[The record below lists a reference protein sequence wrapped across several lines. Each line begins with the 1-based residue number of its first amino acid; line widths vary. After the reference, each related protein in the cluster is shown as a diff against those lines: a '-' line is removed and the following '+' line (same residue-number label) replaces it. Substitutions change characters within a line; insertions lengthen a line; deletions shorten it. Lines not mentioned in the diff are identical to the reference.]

1 MSEPIPGRQVRR
13 AYLALSLAL
22 MLFGAAQAT
31 NDPWN
36 GDFWEHAAVIR
47 ELAAHP
53 GHPAHPLLDLPTPHP
68 LFTPYHLAL
77 ALVVRATGF
86 APYRVL
92 GMAGV
97 LVLGLV
103 AVAMWQFARWWARN
117 VASAPFLLAFS
128 LLLWGH
134 EPWRW
139 SGFLH
144 VGILGRT
151 AAYPSIL
158 GLALAILALAFAAR
172 YLETGR
178 ARSVVAAGA
187 LAGAV
192 ILIHP
197 FSVGVLW
204 VGTAVLIWR
213 ALRDDPRR
221 GFAIAGSVALG
232 TLAAT
237 AWPYY
242 SLLGLI
248 GESGSAYDAQQR
260 PVYERFVERT
270 LPILLA
276 VPLFVQRLRKDHRD
290 PTALTGSALSALIAF
305 GFVSG
310 RYSIGRALPGTILM
324 AHTALADWTAS
335 RAVPWLAAAF
345 GRSRLRAASVSAG
358 ALVLASAIVVNFAE
372 TWPLCVPGHTDPLA
386 PYAFL
391 ARSVGAR
398 DVVLADLK
406 TSAMVPVVAGRV
418 VAVNNALPF
427 VADAGVR
434 RGDVAAFFGARTP
447 DDERARILSRYHV
460 RWVLLNHSGDDGE
473 SGLEP
478 WLRARGRAIYEDSR
492 FVLIDVGEVS

>member
-1 MSEPIPGRQVRR
+1 MSDVSAERLARR
-13 AYLALSLAL
+13 AYFALSLAL
-22 MLFGAAQAT
+22 MVFGAVQAT

-53 GHPAHPLLDLPTPHP
+53 VHPGHPLLDLPTPHP

-77 ALVVRATGF
+77 ALVVRATGLVPF
-86 APYRVL
+86 RVL
-92 GMAGV
+92 GIAGV
-97 LVLGLV
+97 LVLGIL
-103 AVAMWQFARWWARN
+103 AFAMWQFARWWLRSVIA
-117 VASAPFLLAFS
+117 APFLLGFS

-144 VGILGRT
+144 VGIVGRT

-158 GLALAILALAFAAR
+158 GLSLAILALACGAR

-178 ARSVVAAGA
+178 ARFAVAAGA

-204 VGTAVLIWR
+204 SGIAALIWR

-221 GFAIAGSVALG
+221 GFAIGGAVALG

-248 GESGSAYDAQQR
+248 AASGSAYDAQQR
-260 PVYERFVERT
+260 PVYERFLERT
-270 LPILLA
+270 LPILFA

-290 PTALTGSALSALIAF
+290 PTAVTGSALSALIAF

-310 RYSIGRALPGTILM
+310 RYSIGRSIPGAILM
-324 AHTALADWTAS
+324 AHAALADWTAN
-335 RAVPWLAAAF
+335 RALPWLTAAF
-345 GRSRLRAASVSAG
+345 ARSRLRAASVSAG
-358 ALVLASAIVVNFAE
+358 ALVLLSAIAVNFAE
-372 TWPLCVPGHTDPLA
+372 TWPLCVPGHAHPLA

-391 ARSVGAR
+391 ARTVGAQ

-427 VADAGVR
+427 VDDAGAR
-434 RGDVAAFFGARTP
+434 RSDVAAFFGTGTSN
-447 DDERARILSRYHV
+447 DERSRILRRYHV
-460 RWVLLNHSGDDGE
+460 RWVLLNHSADVDE
-473 SGLEP
+473 LALEP
-478 WLRARGRAIYEDSR
+478 WLRTRGRAIYEDSR

>member
-1 MSEPIPGRQVRR
+1 MSARR

-22 MLFGAAQAT
+22 MLFGAVQAT

-53 GHPAHPLLDLPTPHP
+53 LHPAHPLLDLPAPHP

-77 ALVVRATGF
+77 ALIVRATGI
-86 APYRVL
+86 APYRLL

-97 LVLGLV
+97 LILGLV
-103 AVAMWQFARWWARN
+103 ALAIWLFARWWARS
-117 VASAPFLLAFS
+117 VAAAPFLLAFS

-144 VGILGRT
+144 VGIIGRT

-172 YLETGR
+172 YLETGL
-178 ARSVVAAGA
+178 ARFAAATGA

-197 FSVGVLW
+197 FSTGVLW
-204 VGTAVLIWR
+204 AGTAALIWR
-213 ALRDDPRR
+213 ALRDAPRR
-221 GFAIAGSVALG
+221 GFAVAGAVALG

-248 GESGSAYDAQQR
+248 RESGSAYDAQQR

-270 LPILLA
+270 LPILFA
-276 VPLFVQRLRKDHRD
+276 VPLFVQRLRRDHRD
-290 PTALTGSALSALIAF
+290 PTALAGSGLSVLIAF

-310 RYSIGRALPGTILM
+310 RYSIGRTLPGTIFM
-324 AHTALADWTAS
+324 AHTALADWTAN
-335 RAVPWLAAAF
+335 RAVPWLVAAF
-345 GRSRLRAASVSAG
+345 GRSRLRAASLSAG
-358 ALVLASAIVVNFAE
+358 VLVLASAIAVNFAE
-372 TWPLCVPGHTDPLA
+372 TWPLCVPGHAHPLA

-391 ARSVGAR
+391 ARNVGAQE
-398 DVVLADLK
+398 VVLADLK

-427 VADAGVR
+427 VADAGAR
-434 RGDVAAFFGARTP
+434 REDVTAFFETGTS
-447 DDERARILSRYHV
+447 DEERDRILTRYHV
-460 RWVLLNHSGDDGE
+460 RWVLLNHSGQTGE
-473 SGLEP
+473 SALEP

-492 FVLIDVGEVS
+492 FILIDVGEVS